1 MKKKYCSLTFDDG
14 PNFEG
19 NDTMDKMLDVLE
31 KHGVVASFFLIGNKI
46 TPENIKVIE
55 RAVKMGC
62 DIENHT
68 WTHPDMT
75 KLTKEQMIEEYDKCD
90 EAIIKITGKKPVLFR
105 PPYIC
110 VNDLMHEVIHV
121 PFICGHGCDDW
132 IPDCPADVRY
142 QKMMENTQDG
152 VMYLLHVNEGNDA
165 TREVV
170 DRAIPALKE
179 MGFEF
184 VTAPELYRLKNV
196 PMVDNGDNWSVVQ

>member
-46 TPENIKVIE
+46 TPENTKVIE

>member
-1 MKKKYCSLTFDDG
+1 MEKKYCSLTFDDG

-46 TPENIKVIE
+46 TPENTKVIE

-90 EAIIKITGKKPVLFR
+90 EAIIKITDKKPVLFR

>member
-1 MKKKYCSLTFDDG
+1 MEKKYCSLTFDDG
-14 PNFEG
+14 PYFEG

-46 TPENIKVIE
+46 TPENTKVIE

-75 KLTKEQMIEEYDKCD
+75 KLTKEQMIDEYDKCD

>member
-1 MKKKYCSLTFDDG
+1 MEKKYCSLTFDDG

-46 TPENIKVIE
+46 TPENTKVIE

-142 QKMMENTQDG
+142 QKMMVNTQDG